1 MRFSAQIQVF
11 SHKVQG
17 HRGETEPMPRLRH
30 IMPGA
35 LLAALLLSERMWI
48 SVQDNEPE
56 VSGQ

>member
-1 MRFSAQIQVF
+1 
-11 SHKVQG
+11 
-17 HRGETEPMPRLRH
+17 MPRLRH